1 MLIWADCIPCIL
13 KMSLGVARFVMKD
26 ENQVLRFVN
35 EILTW
40 KSLRGEEWHVRSP
53 EIVKDVWIK
62 LREFSSEQDPLK
74 QLKEEQNRKAL
85 KIFPAAR
92 EVILKS
98 HDPFLHALKFA
109 IAGNALDSM
118 TDVTRDSTQEIIDQL
133 DKLVISAKDAEIL
146 RGRLKKSQR
155 LVYLSDNCG
164 EIVFDRLLIEILQEF
179 YGIKVILVTRTLPV
193 LNDATLQ
200 DAHSVGLGE
209 VVPLMENGIAEPYPS
224 TILEKVSPE
233 VREVIGESDLLI
245 SKGVGNHDILTEEE
259 SLRGKISFLLHG
271 KCHPCC
277 SFHKVPLGTLIVY
290 NS

>member
-13 KMSLGVARFVMKD
+13 KMSLSVARVVMKD

-35 EILTW
+35 EILAW

-53 EIVKDVWIK
+53 EIVRDVWIK

-74 QLKEEQNRKAL
+74 ELKEEQNRKAL

-98 HDPFLHALKFA
+98 YDPFLHALKFA

-118 TDVTRDSTQEIIDQL
+118 TDVTGDSTQEIIDEL
-133 DKLVISAKDAEIL
+133 DKLVISLKDTEIL

-164 EIVFDRLLIEILQEF
+164 EIVFDRLLIEILQEI
-179 YGIKVILVTRTLPV
+179 YGIKVILVTRTIPV

-200 DAHSVGLGE
+200 DAYSVGLGE
-209 VVPLMENGIAEPYPS
+209 VVPLMENGIAEPFPS

-245 SKGVGNHDILTEEE
+245 SKGVGNHAILTEEE